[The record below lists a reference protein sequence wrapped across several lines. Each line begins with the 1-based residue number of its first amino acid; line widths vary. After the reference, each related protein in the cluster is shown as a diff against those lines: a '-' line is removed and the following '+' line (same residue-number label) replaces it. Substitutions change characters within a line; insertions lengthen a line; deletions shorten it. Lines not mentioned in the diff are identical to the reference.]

1 MPDDL
6 ALAFE
11 DISASLLPIETAH
24 LRRLRGLPFHHRDP
38 FDRLLIAQAVAE
50 DLVIVTRDRAFQA
63 YGVPV
68 VAA

>member
-1 MPDDL
+1 MPDNL
-6 ALAFE
+6 TLAFE
-11 DISASLLPIETAH
+11 DIAASLLPIETSH

-63 YGVPV
+63 YGISVLP
-68 VAA
+68 A